1 MRDICKVM
9 GLEGQLWSEFM
20 KHGQPKMVCPFK
32 KTTYKITEA
41 VVDLG
46 YVAHLPLDG
55 YKWTFIIKTFKSIKG
70 RKKKQMIFCE
80 AFDITITRTRSGRK
94 RIEK

>member
-1 MRDICKVM
+1 MRDVCKVM

-41 VVDLG
+41 VCGLG
-46 YVAHLPLDG
+46 IRCSFTARWL
-55 YKWTFIIKTFKSIKG
+55 
-70 RKKKQMIFCE
+70 QMDFHHQNVQINQRE
-80 AFDITITRTRSGRK
+80 EKETNDIL
-94 RIEK
+94 